1 MHAFDKKKP
10 PTNTLKRLYCEKKTA
25 DDTKSHYLLYNNGAN
40 EYLFTIQTKEQGLA
54 LMQA

>member
-1 MHAFDKKKP
+1 MRAFDKRKP